1 MQTDDFLEDILNLE
15 AKLANQGMDS
25 LATLPLEVFADLNDY
40 FFKFNILKKLINSS
54 LNRWAIQRV

>member
-25 LATLPLEVFADLNDY
+25 LAALPLEVFLLTSWKNSLTAKQEKRRN
-40 FFKFNILKKLINSS
+40 KKNPFNF
-54 LNRWAIQRV
+54 